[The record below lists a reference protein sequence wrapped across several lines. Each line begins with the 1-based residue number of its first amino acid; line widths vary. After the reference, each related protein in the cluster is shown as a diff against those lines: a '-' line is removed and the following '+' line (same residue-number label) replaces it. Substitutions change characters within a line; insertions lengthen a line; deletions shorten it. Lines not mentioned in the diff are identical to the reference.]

1 MPAAAYSVSEF
12 VRQFE
17 DWLRD
22 IGVAR
27 RSVHSHGVGEF
38 SVAVFD
44 DQTPDEERFAVRR
57 GREWEQRKYD
67 AGWGPVDWPEQ
78 YGGRGLPSVY
88 ASALLAA
95 EENWELPR
103 RNELFAVTQRMI
115 APTVREWGTP
125 EQVSQFVR
133 PLLRTDL
140 MACQLFSEP
149 GAGSD
154 LAAVRT
160 RAVRDG
166 IEWVLSGQKVWS
178 SLATSADF
186 GEAICRSDPAAA
198 KHAGLTVFLV
208 PLDAPGVTI
217 RPIRQMTGGSCFNEV
232 FLDDVRITDEL
243 RLGPER
249 DGWKVALTT
258 LSAERND
265 SRSLGAGTVEKV
277 IALARSRGS
286 SSPAVIDAV
295 VDLWVHDK
303 VQELN
308 NQRSIAELAVGQE
321 PGPQG
326 SVGKLAATINM
337 QRASDVV
344 TALLGD
350 ELAADSGEWG
360 TFAWTEQVLGAPG
373 YRIAGGSDEIQRNII
388 AERVLGMPRG

>member
-1 MPAAAYSVSEF
+1 
-12 VRQFE
+12 
-17 DWLRD
+17 
-22 IGVAR
+22 
-27 RSVHSHGVGEF
+27 
-38 SVAVFD
+38 
-44 DQTPDEERFAVRR
+44 
-57 GREWEQRKYD
+57 
-67 AGWGPVDWPEQ
+67 
-78 YGGRGLPSVY
+78 
-88 ASALLAA
+88 
-95 EENWELPR
+95 
-103 RNELFAVTQRMI
+103 
-115 APTVREWGTP
+115 
-125 EQVSQFVR
+125 
-133 PLLRTDL
+133 